1 MLTDLSLGLNPEQL
15 AAVSMG
21 NESALII
28 AGAGSGKTRVLT
40 TRIAWLLQ
48 HGLAHPHQILAVTFT
63 NKAAKEILARLNQLL
78 PISPRQIWIGTFH
91 GLCYRLLRAHYR
103 EASLPELFQII
114 DTQDQLRI
122 IKRLLA
128 LLNIQEEMYPAKSFQ
143 YYINHHKEE
152 GLRAHQA
159 PSWDSQSHLMKNV
172 YSEYEKQCQKE
183 GLVDFPELLLRSFE
197 LLSHNQPLKAHYQAR
212 FTHLLVDE
220 FQDTNRLQYAWLKLL
235 AGNTNTVFAVGD
247 DDQSIYAF
255 RGANVGN
262 MSDFQQEFAIKNV
275 IRLEQN
281 YRSQGNILQ
290 AANTLIAHNLERL
303 GKNLWTQEQA
313 GEPIRVFQANTDFE
327 ESEFVVEEIEALHRE
342 GIPLND
348 IALLYRSNA
357 QSRALEHALFT
368 ANIPYRVYGGLRF
381 FERQEI
387 KHALAYLRL
396 ILNPEDDYALLRV
409 INFPTRGI
417 GSRSIELLQDMAA
430 QQGTSLWQVACS
442 QASGRSSAAIQRF
455 IILIETLRQTTQQMV
470 LTDTIRVML
479 EMSGLITHYQKDKEG
494 EDRVANLEELINAA
508 ANFLKNEE
516 NSLIEFLSHAALE
529 AGDHQAGIGQ
539 DAVQLMTVHSAKGL
553 EFHTVFITGLEES
566 LFPHE
571 NSLSDPK
578 ALAEERRLMYVAITR
593 ARIRLYLSFAQSRML
608 HGQTRYALVSRFLSE
623 IPEAVLKWINKG
635 YAPPITH
642 ARPSFSQTPEGIPF
656 RLGQS
661 VKHAKFGVGVI
672 TNFEGRGQ
680 GANVEVNF
688 AQHGRK
694 WLAVAYA
701 KLETL

>member
-48 HGLAHPHQILAVTFT
+48 HGLANPHQILAVTFT

-91 GLCYRLLRAHYR
+91 GLCYRLLRAHHR
-103 EASLPELFQII
+103 DAGLPELFQII
-114 DTQDQLRI
+114 DSQDQLRL
-122 IKRLLA
+122 IKRLLSR
-128 LLNIQEEMYPAKSFQ
+128 LNIQEEMYPAKSFQ

-152 GLRAHQA
+152 GLRAHA
-159 PSWDSQSHLMKNV
+159 ASSWDNQSNLMKTV
-172 YSEYEKQCQKE
+172 YAEYEKQCQQE

-235 AGNTNTVFAVGD
+235 AGENNTIFAVGD

-262 MSDFQQEFAIKNV
+262 MGDFQREFAINKV

-281 YRSQGNILQ
+281 YRSHGNILK
-290 AANTLIAHNLERL
+290 AANTLIAHNTDRL
-303 GKNLWTQEQA
+303 GKNLWTQEHP
-313 GEPIRVFQANTDFE
+313 GEPIRVFQASTDFE
-327 ESEFVVEEIEALHRE
+327 ESGFAVDEIRALQQE
-342 GIPLND
+342 GIPLSE

-368 ANIPYRVYGGLRF
+368 AAIPYRVYGGLRF

-396 ILNPEDDYALLRV
+396 ILNPDDDYALLRV

-417 GSRSIELLQDMAA
+417 GSRSIEMLQEMAT
-430 QQGTSLWQVACS
+430 QQGTSLWHIACT
-442 QASGRSSAAIQRF
+442 QTTGRSSAAIQRF
-455 IILIETLRQTTQQMV
+455 VTLIETLRQATQHAV
-470 LTDTIRVML
+470 LTDMIRTML
-479 EMSGLITHYQKDKEG
+479 DLSGLISHYEADKEG

-508 ANFLKNEE
+508 ANFLTNEE
-516 NSLIEFLSHAALE
+516 NSLIDFLSHAALE
-529 AGDHQAGIGQ
+529 AGDHQAGGGQ

-553 EFHTVFITGLEES
+553 EFHSVFITGLEES

-571 NSLSDPK
+571 NSLGDPK

-593 ARIRLYLSFAQSRML
+593 ARFRLYLSFAQSRML

-623 IPEAVLKWINKG
+623 IPEEVLKWINKG
-635 YAPPITH
+635 YAPIAH
-642 ARPSFSQTPEGIPF
+642 ARSFSSQAPQGSKF
-656 RLGQS
+656 QLGQA
-661 VKHAKFGVGVI
+661 VRHAKFGQGII
-672 TNFEGRGQ
+672 TNFEGSGA

-688 AQHGRK
+688 AQYGRK

-701 KLETL
+701 KLEV